1 MLRPQITKGYSY
13 NTCAHSLTNSVQW
26 LPTLL
31 QTPSDD
37 SSFENEVWLFS
48 SVEDF
53 DEHPV
58 HVVSLDSV
66 PEERDEDEV
75 VAENVGDTTAET
87 RAGEMV
93 SNVQYDQKNH
103 QWYTEV

>member
-1 MLRPQITKGYSY
+1 MYQAI
-13 NTCAHSLTNSVQW
+13 AIV
-26 LPTLL
+26 
-31 QTPSDD
+31 QTPGDD

-48 SVEDF
+48 SIEDF

-66 PEERDEDEV
+66 PEEWDEDEV